1 MIFNLDNNLDIL
13 DIKTS
18 KEFIS
23 YLCKIYHISQKD
35 LVIAYNKQFNTNMT
49 QQSFN
54 KSVNNNSLKFSTIL
68 NIIKLL
74 DCNLIIKHNHKPII

>member
-13 DIKTS
+13 DINTS
-18 KEFIS
+18 KEFIT
-23 YLCKIYHISQKD
+23 YLCKIYHVNQTELIT
-35 LVIAYNKQFNTNMT
+35 AYNKKYNTAIT

-54 KSVNNNSLKFSTIL
+54 RAVNNNSLKFSTIL

>member
-1 MIFNLDNNLDIL
+1 MILLQGDLDIL
-13 DIKTS
+13 DINDTKD
-18 KEFIS
+18 FIK
-23 YLCKIYHISQKD
+23 YICKIYHISQKD